1 MSGNTYGYVRV
12 STQEQNEARQLAAM
26 RSFGVAEENIIVEKL
41 SGKDF
46 RRPQYQRLVRRLR
59 PGDVLVVK
67 SIDRLGRNY
76 AEILEQW
83 GTVTKERA
91 AAIVVL
97 DMPLLDTRQGR
108 DLTGTLIADI
118 VLQLLSYVAQTE
130 RENIRQRQQ
139 EGIACAKANG
149 IHFGRRET
157 EIPAFDE
164 ALRLWRDSAITAKEA
179 ARLCGLTRQGFY
191 KRAKKAGLPELEQA
205 V

>member
-83 GTVTKERA
+83 GTVLGLAVTPLVVCEAEKALRRRSRKEA
-91 AAIVVL
+91 E
-97 DMPLLDTRQGR
+97 
-108 DLTGTLIADI
+108 
-118 VLQLLSYVAQTE
+118 QT
-130 RENIRQRQQ
+130 QQ
-139 EGIACAKANG
+139 E
-149 IHFGRRET
+149 EV
-157 EIPAFDE
+157 
-164 ALRLWRDSAITAKEA
+164 L
-179 ARLCGLTRQGFY
+179 
-191 KRAKKAGLPELEQA
+191 AGKP
-205 V
+205 